1 MFNVPVQRLRESGLL
16 SQVNPRIG
24 MTIIPVLVFWSIRQ
38 VAIPEV
44 AIAAGFIASLIVFFI
59 NRRHGVIGALAVVS
73 MLIVGGGALVGIITG
88 NEKAFLAN
96 DPVGDFI
103 VTTLT
108 LGSIIIR
115 RPLFGLLAREFVPAL
130 KNILE
135 PRHTI
140 FYITTLLL
148 AGMNAMQGTA
158 RLYLLQNLSVDEYLI
173 WSRVV
178 SYSLNI
184 VMFIIAYNLIG
195 RAARKSARMQALRN
209 EE

>member
-24 MTIIPVLVFWSIRQ
+24 MTIIPVLVFWSVRQ

-44 AIAAGFIASLIVFFI
+44 AIAAGFIASLTVFFI
-59 NRRHGVIGALAVVS
+59 NRRHGIIGALAVVS

-135 PRHTI
+135 PRHTV

-148 AGMNAMQGTA
+148 TVMNAMQGTA

-195 RAARKSARMQALRN
+195 RAARKSARMQALEN
-209 EE
+209 D